1 MIMQKVDKLTII
13 NFVKYWLALIFIPV
27 LQILAQNMPV
37 PAIPFSPL
45 SYVCYR
51 TAEEITIDG
60 ILDEPSWKKAQWT
73 ENFVDIEGLL
83 KPIPL
88 FRTRVKMLWDMMYLY
103 IAAELEE
110 PDVWAT
116 LTERDAIIFY
126 DNDFEIFI
134 DPDGD
139 THNYYEIELNAL
151 NTVWDLLIVK
161 PYRDGGPAVHGW
173 DINKLKT
180 SVHVNGTLNIP
191 GDRDQG
197 WNVEVAIP
205 WLAMKEC
212 NRQSTPPRQGDQWRV
227 NFSRVEWKTE
237 ILNGKYQKVINPST
251 GKPYPEDNWVW
262 APQGLI
268 NMHYPEMWGILQ
280 FSEKFVGID
289 EDKFIFK
296 SDEKIKWTL
305 RMIYYAEKNYFNE
318 NKKFMD
324 LDQLIKN
331 LGMKLDNYSKKLS
344 IFLTPNLFEA
354 IIISDDSKT
363 LWHINQDGLTWSS
376 SL

>member
-1 MIMQKVDKLTII
+1 M
-13 NFVKYWLALIFIPV
+13 KYGLIFIFIP
-27 LQILAQNMPV
+27 LFQIIAQSIPV
-37 PAIPFSPL
+37 PVIPFSPM
-45 SYVCYR
+45 SYICYR
-51 TAEEITIDG
+51 TEETMTIDG
-60 ILDEPSWKKAQWT
+60 ILEEESWKKASWT
-73 ENFVDIEGLL
+73 ENFVDIEGPL
-83 KPIPL
+83 KPIPR
-88 FRTRVKMLWDMMYLY
+88 FRTQVKMLWDSAYLY

-180 SVHVNGTLNIP
+180 GVHVNGTLNIP

-205 WLAMKEC
+205 WSALKEC
-212 NRQSTPPRQGDQWRV
+212 TKQAIPPRQGDQWRI

-237 ILNGKYQKVINPST
+237 ILNGKYQKVINPMT
-251 GKPYPEDNWVW
+251 GKPFPEDNWVW

-268 NMHYPEMWGILQ
+268 NIHYPEMWGFLQ
-280 FSEKFVGID
+280 FSNNIVGTN
-289 EDKFIFK
+289 EDKFALQP
-296 SDEKIKWTL
+296 DENIKWL
-305 RMIYYAEKNYFNE
+305 LHQIYYAEINYFNE
-318 NKKFMD
+318 HKKFMD
-324 LDQLIKN
+324 SARLLEI
-331 LGMKLDNYSKKLS
+331 LGKTMDNYSKKLS
-344 IFLTPNLFEA
+344 VFLTPNLFEA
-354 IIISDDSKT
+354 IIISDDGKT
-363 LWHINQDGLTWSS
+363 EWHINQDGRTWR
-376 SL
+376 